1 MQLKRG
7 ARETLDILY
16 SDIETILR
24 LSHDP
29 LAVEQLAR
37 RIRDRIRD
45 DVEPRLQRAA
55 PTIEQRVEAL
65 EKRVGELTERKVIVL
80 PEQRR
85 KAE

>member
-7 ARETLDILY
+7 ARETLDIIY
-16 SDIETILR
+16 SDLETILN

-37 RIRDRIRD
+37 RIRDRVRD

-55 PTIEQRVEAL
+55 PTVEQRL
-65 EKRVGELTERKVIVL
+65 ETLERQMAELQERKIV
-80 PEQRR
+80 QFR

>member
-7 ARETLDILY
+7 ARETLDIVY

-45 DVEPRLQRAA
+45 EVEPRLQRAA
-55 PTIEQRVEAL
+55 PTIEQRL
-65 EKRVGELTERKVIVL
+65 EKLEKEVSELNDRKLIVL
-80 PEQRR
+80 PERQR
-85 KAE
+85 KEG

>member
-7 ARETLDILY
+7 ARETLDIIY
-16 SDIETILR
+16 SDLETILS

-37 RIRDRIRD
+37 RIRDRVRD

-55 PTIEQRVEAL
+55 PTVEQRL
-65 EKRVGELTERKVIVL
+65 ETLERQMAELQERKIV
-80 PEQRR
+80 QFR